1 MTGMVHDA
9 VEAITEPD
17 DPVAAVEALP
27 SLTSRVAQP

>member
-1 MTGMVHDA
+1 MVHDA

-17 DPVAAVEALP
+17 NPVAGPWKALP